1 MSDDNFA
8 EGQRLVHVGVG
19 AMVVACAIALAIGY
33 KVGGPEI
40 NEVGYPLKPRAEKQD
55 DGSMLVTLNTSDT
68 VRWVPFSFE
77 LGQEVPE
84 GAAADILIRRHYW
97 QAPGGSALVAE
108 QTPLMKAEV
117 DEAVEWVEDGLSDG
131 FSISPVMLRWYSYS
145 YWTHLLESKHDIYA
159 VRLRGDTGRAA
170 LVRLESYYCAPEGSG
185 CMTFRYRLIDMPAEK

>member
-1 MSDDNFA
+1 MSDEQYA
-8 EGQRLVHVGVG
+8 EGKRLVHVGVG
-19 AMVVACAIALAIGY
+19 AMVLACAIALPIGY
-33 KVGGPEI
+33 KVGGPVI

-97 QAPGGSALVAE
+97 QSPAGSALVSE
-108 QTPLMKAEV
+108 QTPLMKVEIS
-117 DEAVEWVEDGLSDG
+117 EAIEWVDDGLSDG
-131 FSISPVMLRWYSYS
+131 FSVSPVMLRWYSYS

-159 VRLRGDTGRAA
+159 VRLRGDADRAA

-185 CMTFRYRLIDMPAEK
+185 CMTFRYRLVDLPE